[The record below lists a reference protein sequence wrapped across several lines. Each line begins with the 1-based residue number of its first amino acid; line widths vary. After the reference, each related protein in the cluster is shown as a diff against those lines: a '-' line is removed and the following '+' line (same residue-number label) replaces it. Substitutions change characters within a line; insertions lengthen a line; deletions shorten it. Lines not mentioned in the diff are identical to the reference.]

1 MHVLPIALVV
11 EVEVEVEVDTD
22 GVKASSSTCTEVAD
36 SSTSELMAACE
47 NLMIFN

>member
-1 MHVLPIALVV
+1 VHVLPIDLV
-11 EVEVEVEVDTD
+11 VEVEVDTD